1 MGHRIAFV
9 AFASAA
15 LLSAGALA
23 ACPAPLTHAKHH
35 AKKPATV
42 DGCTVN
48 LNGVPQISEH
58 IVATEPAAAPVKP
71 VLREQG
77 ETFYT
82 GPTVGVTKPDPGVRP
97 TPTVGYKW
105 SLD

>member
-1 MGHRIAFV
+1 MRHRIAFV

-35 AKKPATV
+35 AKKHLQA

-48 LNGVPQISEH
+48 LNAVPQISEH
-58 IVATEPAAAPVKP
+58 IVANEPAAAPVKP
-71 VLREQG
+71 ASREQG

-82 GPTVGVTKPDPGVRP
+82 GPTVGMTKPDPGVRP
-97 TPTVGYKW
+97 MPTVGYKW
-105 SLD
+105 SLN